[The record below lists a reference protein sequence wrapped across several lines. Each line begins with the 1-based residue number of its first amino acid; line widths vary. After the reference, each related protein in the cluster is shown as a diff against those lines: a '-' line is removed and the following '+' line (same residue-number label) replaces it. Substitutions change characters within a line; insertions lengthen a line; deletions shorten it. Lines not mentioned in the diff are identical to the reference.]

1 MRRDRLLLV
10 AMSVLCALFC
20 LRVLAQFMQG
30 AFPVEWIP
38 AFEAWHSGVVPYSVL
53 LAVQPAL
60 IGWMI
65 YVLHKVRHGTIRARR
80 WKYRFC
86 LVFGGVYFVFMA
98 FRWIAGMTFLADD
111 AWFSRTI
118 PSFFHLVIAGF
129 ILLLG
134 VHIRRRMRNRR
145 IFGASAR
152 Y

>member
-20 LRVLAQFMQG
+20 LRVLAQFLQK

-38 AFEAWHSGVVPYSVL
+38 GFDAWQSGVVPYSLL
-53 LAVQPAL
+53 LAVQLAL
-60 IGWMI
+60 IGWMSF
-65 YVLHKVRHGTIRARR
+65 VLHKVRNGTLRARR

-98 FRWIAGMTFLADD
+98 FRWIAGMTFLAGDD
-111 AWFSRTI
+111 WFSRTI
-118 PSFFHLVIAGF
+118 PAFFHLVVAGF

-134 VHIRRRMRNRR
+134 VHIRGRARDRK
-145 IFGASAR
+145 IFGTIAR